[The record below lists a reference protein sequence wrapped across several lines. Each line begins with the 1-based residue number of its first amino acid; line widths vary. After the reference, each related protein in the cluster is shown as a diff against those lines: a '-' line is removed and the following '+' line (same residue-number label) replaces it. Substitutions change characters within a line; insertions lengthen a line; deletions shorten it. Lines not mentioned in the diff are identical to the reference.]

1 MGSGAVALGLEKEPQ
16 EFLEA
21 FTERRRVFHSLL
33 EEIPGIDAPK
43 PEGAFYILADITAT
57 GMDDIEFATRALE
70 EAQVQVVPGSL
81 MPGGEGLVRLSYG
94 TSLDQIREGCK
105 RLKNWLQG

>member
-1 MGSGAVALGLEKEPQ
+1 
-16 EFLEA
+16 
-21 FTERRRVFHSLL
+21 
-33 EEIPGIDAPK
+33 
-43 PEGAFYILADITAT
+43 
-57 GMDDIEFATRALE
+57 MDDIEFATKALE

-81 MPGGEGLVRLSYG
+81 MPGGEGLIRMSYG